1 MGLTINIASFKHYLK
16 GENFSVVI
24 DHSALVYIINSKK
37 EPPTLR
43 LKKLLEILS
52 KYSFNIRYLKG
63 KEMYI
68 SDFLSRHPGN
78 DTSSPNEII
87 PIAFIMKDFSE
98 YIKEISPISN
108 AFVMQTWSDYGEKR
122 DQVCDPRNIEYEEIE
137 PREEHFDKNERC
149 TEIKSINT
157 EACKVTKIESQNTLE
172 ECNIT
177 TRGMRQKTGD
187 KPPAIWPLKGE
198 HRKPEFQT
206 VPNTPMATNPEIS
219 EIPEIVPEELP
230 RPPETNHS
238 NPIPVL
244 TNPNPPMTTKPLR
257 QELPRPPDSVPFRP
271 PDPVPFRHPE
281 RPVRNEPFVMPPR
294 QMPTE
299 PELPNIMDPN
309 FRPNIN
315 PQPQA
320 VIDISKKHPID
331 VRFQGYL
338 PQFNNNSKPSIE
350 IRPPDKQ
357 MYNDKQKLLENIK
370 DENIFRKH
378 LPKQAELDKYMEK
391 LKKKIINNYELPL
404 TTKELIPEQKRSP
417 FFKDIYKYVTSGRI
431 PSDVTGK
438 AARNLQKECENY

>member
-1 MGLTINIASFKHYLK
+1 
-16 GENFSVVI
+16 
-24 DHSALVYIINSKK
+24 
-37 EPPTLR
+37 
-43 LKKLLEILS
+43 
-52 KYSFNIRYLKG
+52 
-63 KEMYI
+63 MYI
-68 SDFLSRHPGN
+68 SDFLLRHPGN
-78 DTSSPNEII
+78 DTSPANEII
-87 PIAFIMKDFSE
+87 PIAFVMKDFSE
-98 YIKEISPISN
+98 YIKEISPIST
-108 AFVMQTWSDYGEKR
+108 AFIMQTWSDYGEKR
-122 DQVCDPRNIEYEEIE
+122 DQVCDLRDIECEEIE
-137 PREEHFDKNERC
+137 PRDEHFAKNEGC

-157 EACKVTKIESQNTLE
+157 EVCKVTKIESQNTLE

-177 TRGMRQKTGD
+177 TRGMRQRRGE

-206 VPNTPMATNPEIS
+206 VPNMPMATNP

-230 RPPETNHS
+230 RPPDSNHS

-257 QELPRPPDSVPFRP
+257 QELSRP
-271 PDPVPFRHPE
+271 PDPVPFRLPE
-281 RPVRNEPFVMPPR
+281 RPVQNEPFVMPPR

-299 PELPNIMDPN
+299 PKLPNIMDPN
-309 FRPNIN
+309 FRLNIN

-338 PQFNNNSKPSIE
+338 PQFNNNSKPYTE

-357 MYNDKQKLLENIK
+357 MYNGKQKLLENIK
-370 DENIFRKH
+370 DENIFQKH

-404 TTKELIPEQKRSP
+404 TTKELIPEQKCSP
-417 FFKDIYKYVTSGRI
+417 SSKTSI
-431 PSDVTGK
+431 
-438 AARNLQKECENY
+438 NM

>member
-1 MGLTINIASFKHYLK
+1 
-16 GENFSVVI
+16 
-24 DHSALVYIINSKK
+24 
-37 EPPTLR
+37 
-43 LKKLLEILS
+43 
-52 KYSFNIRYLKG
+52 
-63 KEMYI
+63 
-68 SDFLSRHPGN
+68 
-78 DTSSPNEII
+78 
-87 PIAFIMKDFSE
+87 
-98 YIKEISPISN
+98 
-108 AFVMQTWSDYGEKR
+108 
-122 DQVCDPRNIEYEEIE
+122 
-137 PREEHFDKNERC
+137 
-149 TEIKSINT
+149 
-157 EACKVTKIESQNTLE
+157 
-172 ECNIT
+172 
-177 TRGMRQKTGD
+177 
-187 KPPAIWPLKGE
+187 
-198 HRKPEFQT
+198 
-206 VPNTPMATNPEIS
+206 
-219 EIPEIVPEELP
+219 
-230 RPPETNHS
+230 
-238 NPIPVL
+238 
-244 TNPNPPMTTKPLR
+244 
-257 QELPRPPDSVPFRP
+257 
-271 PDPVPFRHPE
+271 
-281 RPVRNEPFVMPPR
+281 
-294 QMPTE
+294 MPTE

-438 AARNLQKECENY
+438 AARNLQKECENYLIAEGVLFWI